1 MGNTEKT
8 NLKDTIFQTLHSH
21 EKSILEKIPNLNPE
35 SYSLLFYLV
44 LGYDLGKGMYFGLT
58 LPMEDSTHIEELRA
72 LSNKYIE
79 FEDGV
84 VKMGVLKLENLERIL
99 SASYIKPRSVRI
111 S

>member
-1 MGNTEKT
+1 MSEEKYDTTPNTSQPRKKHSGGNTES
-8 NLKDTIFQTLHSH
+8 D
-21 EKSILEKIPNLNPE
+21 PE

-58 LPMEDSTHIEELRA
+58 FPLEDSAHIEELRA

-79 FEDGV
+79 FKDGV
-84 VKMGVLKLENLERIL
+84 VKMGMRQGL
-99 SASYIKPRSVRI
+99 SLQSYISFHL